1 MSHIGSVRWVT
12 HRLNGAFVVGG
23 SYLGSRY
30 VPLPL
35 SWPIAHGGAF
45 LVSRFMGSV
54 RDALVDNLRAVFPH
68 ETDAQLRTRAYRTC
82 HTYTDDWMDFM
93 RSLSWSREKVLERFS
108 YERADRL
115 TDALA
120 LGKGAILVTGHYG
133 NWEAGSVL
141 MKALG
146 VPLTVVAMPE
156 PDPAVN
162 RLRHRVRQEVGADT
176 IEVRQSLDTA
186 LQIRRRLNE
195 GRTVAMLIDRHVG
208 RDRVPV
214 TMFGRP
220 THFLSAPV
228 MLAQLTG
235 APLVPMFLVREG
247 RGRFRATPHDPIVVD
262 RNGAPQLVAQR
273 AAQQIATLLETQIQA
288 RPECWYQFHRYWD
301 IEPTLGGRNEH
312 DRVGT
317 GAADTTTDDRG
328 KPPATPAGADGP
340 EGRQPDATNRTPRE
354 SDDDDGHPAVRRAHD
369 VRGHEAPR

>member
-1 MSHIGSVRWVT
+1 VT
-12 HRLNGAFVVGG
+12 HRLNGAFIVGG

-30 VPLPL
+30 APLPV
-35 SWPIAHGGAF
+35 SWPVAHGGAF
-45 LVSRFMGSV
+45 LVSRFMASV

-68 ETDAQLRTRAYRTC
+68 ETDAQLRRRAFRTC

-93 RSLSWSREKVLERFS
+93 RSLSWSREKVLDRFS

-156 PDPAVN
+156 PDPTVN
-162 RLRHRVRQEVGADT
+162 WLRHRVRQEVGADT
-176 IEVRQSLDTA
+176 IEVRQSLDTP

-214 TMFGRP
+214 TMFGRQ

-247 RGRFRATPHDPIVVD
+247 RGRFRATPHDPITVD
-262 RNGAPQLVAQR
+262 RSGNREQVAQR
-273 AAQQIATLLETQIQA
+273 AAQHIATLLEAQIQA
-288 RPECWYQFHRYWD
+288 RPECWYQFYRYWD
-301 IEPTLGGRNEH
+301 MTP
-312 DRVGT
+312 
-317 GAADTTTDDRG
+317 TTDVSAPDVSPGGDAQASAATSGGAPVTVVRG
-328 KPPATPAGADGP
+328 EHGYGRSSDGVTAQGAGVVGAEEDPAGQLPAD
-340 EGRQPDATNRTPRE
+340 PRK
-354 SDDDDGHPAVRRAHD
+354 R
-369 VRGHEAPR
+369 EAPR